1 MAASGPKWLNDF
13 RKLINEVHALPPPA
27 ALAAGWQVGYIA
39 PMRLTFTDSPLDH
52 AGLQRADP
60 DWVEHQRA
68 HPKGRAIL
76 FAGGSLALAGDG
88 APLVL
93 PAGIA
98 SGLALKWPGLI
109 FIGLQDGAP
118 WFAGALEQGV
128 AQRGPDF
135 RMTAM
140 HLPPELACIFGR
152 ARAIL
157 MWSGRR
163 RFCSNCGAK
172 NEPADGG
179 LRLTCPS
186 CGMEH
191 YPRTDPSIIL
201 LPFSGDR
208 CVMGRQPGWPPGMY
222 ATLAGF
228 VEPGETLEAACAR
241 ETAEEVHLK
250 LLGTEYVANQPWPFP
265 SSLMI
270 GFLAEVEEGEVR
282 PDDDLE
288 DARWFTRDEVRDL
301 YDGVMAQ
308 WAPRNFSISRLLI
321 ERWLGRDT
329 GATS

>member
-1 MAASGPKWLNDF
+1 MNQRQGAPPDLDLAESPQPRYMA
-13 RKLINEVHALPPPA
+13 R
-27 ALAAGWQVGYIA
+27 
-39 PMRLTFTDSPLDH
+39 MRLTFTDSLLDH
-52 AGLQRADP
+52 AGLQRANP
-60 DWVEHQRA
+60 NWMAQQHVHAE
-68 HPKGRAIL
+68 GRAVL
-76 FAGGSLALAGDG
+76 FAGGSIALADDG

-109 FIGLQDGAP
+109 FIGLQNGAP
-118 WFAGALEQGV
+118 WFAGALENGV
-128 AQRGPDF
+128 AERGPDF

-140 HLPPELACIFGR
+140 QLAPELACVFGR
-152 ARAIL
+152 ARSIL

-163 RFCSNCGAK
+163 RFCSNCGSK
-172 NEPADGG
+172 NEFFDGG

-201 LPFSGDR
+201 LPYSGDR
-208 CVMGRQPGWPPGMY
+208 CVMGRQPSWPPGMY

-250 LLGTEYVANQPWPFP
+250 VLSTEYVANQPWPFP
-265 SSLMI
+265 SALMI
-270 GFLAEVEEGEVR
+270 GFLAEVEDGEVQ

-288 DARWFTRDEVRDL
+288 DARWFTRDEVREL
-301 YDGVMAQ
+301 YDGAMAN
-308 WAPRNFSISRLLI
+308 WAPRHFSISRLLI
-321 ERWLGRDT
+321 ERWLGRDD
-329 GATS
+329 GATL